1 MGFSKARLFAI
12 GAWKTIISFQ
22 VLPFSIDKDF
32 KDKVIGR
39 ILSEKKFFRYQ
50 FGMN

>member
-1 MGFSKARLFAI
+1 MWLSKARLFTINARK
-12 GAWKTIISFQ
+12 AIISFQ
-22 VLPFSIDKDF
+22 VSPFSIK
-32 KDKVIGR
+32 KELEDKVIGR